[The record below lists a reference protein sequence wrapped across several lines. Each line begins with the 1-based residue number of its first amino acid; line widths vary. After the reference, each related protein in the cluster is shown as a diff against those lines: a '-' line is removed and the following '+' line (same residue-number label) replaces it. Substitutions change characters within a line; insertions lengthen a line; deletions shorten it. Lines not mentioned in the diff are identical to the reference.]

1 MASSQLIISG
11 VIDGDLS
18 GGTPKAVELYALSD
32 IADLSAYA
40 IGSANNGGGTDGEE
54 FTFPS
59 DSATAGDYITIATES
74 TEFNNFFGYT
84 PDYTDGAA
92 SINGD
97 DAIELFFN
105 NAVVDVFGEIDV
117 DGTDQPW
124 EYTDGWARRIDGSV
138 PSGATFQLTEWV
150 FSGPDALDT
159 CATNSSCP
167 DTLPFQY
174 TSNTATQSVP
184 FKSFTVSD
192 DDHLYSLLF
201 HTPYTAN
208 PF

>member
-18 GGTPKAVELYALSD
+18 GGNPKAVELYALSD

-40 IGSANNGGGTDGEE
+40 IGSANNGGGSDGQE
-54 FTFPS
+54 FIFPS

-124 EYTDGWARRIDGSV
+124 EYTDGWARRIVDRYPAVPPFNLQSGSLVVQMHSILV
-138 PSGATFQLTEWV
+138 PLMASVLIH
-150 FSGPDALDT
+150 SPS
-159 CATNSSCP
+159 N
-167 DTLPFQY
+167 TLPTPPLKVFH
-174 TSNTATQSVP
+174 SNHSP
-184 FKSFTVSD
+184 
-192 DDHLYSLLF
+192 
-201 HTPYTAN
+201 
-208 PF
+208 